1 MTWEFDN
8 NKPIYLQLLDILKF
22 KIISGELPA
31 GSKLSSVRDMAEE
44 AGVNPNTM
52 QKALAELER
61 ENLVYSQRTSGR
73 FVTDDEE
80 KIKSMREEVAN
91 IEIKSLSEIL
101 IKLGYEKNE
110 LVAVITNNAINKPT
124 NNIVVIPCI
133 LNSSEF
139 KENPCTIDTNIIAI

>member
-1 MTWEFDN
+1 MIWEFDN

-31 GSKLSSVRDMAEE
+31 GSKLNSVRDMAEE

-80 KIKSMREEVAN
+80 KIKSMREKIAN

-110 LVAVITNNAINKPT
+110 LVTVITKSLEE
-124 NNIVVIPCI
+124 V
-133 LNSSEF
+133 
-139 KENPCTIDTNIIAI
+139 K

>member
-8 NKPIYLQLLDILKF
+8 NRPIYLQLLDILKL

-52 QKALAELER
+52 QKALVELER

-101 IKLGYEKNE
+101 IKLGYEKDE
-110 LVAVITNNAINKPT
+110 LVAVITKSLEE
-124 NNIVVIPCI
+124 VR
-133 LNSSEF
+133 
-139 KENPCTIDTNIIAI
+139 

>member
-8 NKPIYLQLLDILKF
+8 NKPIYLQLLDIFKF

-110 LVAVITNNAINKPT
+110 LVAVITKSLEE
-124 NNIVVIPCI
+124 VR
-133 LNSSEF
+133 
-139 KENPCTIDTNIIAI
+139 

>member
-31 GSKLSSVRDMAEE
+31 ASKLSSVRDMAEE

-80 KIKSMREEVAN
+80 KIKLMREEVAN
-91 IEIKSLSEIL
+91 IEIKSLSEVL

-110 LVAVITNNAINKPT
+110 LVAVITKSLEE
-124 NNIVVIPCI
+124 VR
-133 LNSSEF
+133 
-139 KENPCTIDTNIIAI
+139 

>member
-22 KIISGELPA
+22 KIIAGELPA

-91 IEIKSLSEIL
+91 IEIKSLSEVL

-110 LVAVITNNAINKPT
+110 LVAVITKSLEE
-124 NNIVVIPCI
+124 VR
-133 LNSSEF
+133 
-139 KENPCTIDTNIIAI
+139 

>member
-1 MTWEFDN
+1 MIWKFDN
-8 NKPIYLQLLDILKF
+8 NKPIYLQLLDILRF
-22 KIISGELPA
+22 KIISGEIPA

-52 QKALAELER
+52 QKALVELER

-110 LVAVITNNAINKPT
+110 LVAVITKSLEE
-124 NNIVVIPCI
+124 VR
-133 LNSSEF
+133 
-139 KENPCTIDTNIIAI
+139 

>member
-22 KIISGELPA
+22 KIISGELPV

-52 QKALAELER
+52 QKALVELER

-80 KIKSMREEVAN
+80 KIKLMREEVAN

-101 IKLGYEKNE
+101 IKLGYKKDE
-110 LVAVITNNAINKPT
+110 LVAVITKSLEE
-124 NNIVVIPCI
+124 VR
-133 LNSSEF
+133 
-139 KENPCTIDTNIIAI
+139 

>member
-52 QKALAELER
+52 QKALVELER
-61 ENLVYSQRTSGR
+61 KNLVYSQRTSGR

-101 IKLGYEKNE
+101 VKLGYEKDE
-110 LVAVITNNAINKPT
+110 LVEVIIKSLEE
-124 NNIVVIPCI
+124 VRQ
-133 LNSSEF
+133 
-139 KENPCTIDTNIIAI
+139 

>member
-31 GSKLSSVRDMAEE
+31 GSKFSSVRDMAEE

-52 QKALAELER
+52 QRALAELER

-110 LVAVITNNAINKPT
+110 LVAVITKSLEE
-124 NNIVVIPCI
+124 VR
-133 LNSSEF
+133 
-139 KENPCTIDTNIIAI
+139 

>member
-31 GSKLSSVRDMAEE
+31 GSKLNSVRDMAEE

-110 LVAVITNNAINKPT
+110 LVAIITKSLEE
-124 NNIVVIPCI
+124 V
-133 LNSSEF
+133 
-139 KENPCTIDTNIIAI
+139 K

>member
-91 IEIKSLSEIL
+91 IEIKSLSEVL

-110 LVAVITNNAINKPT
+110 LVAVITKSLEE
-124 NNIVVIPCI
+124 VR
-133 LNSSEF
+133 
-139 KENPCTIDTNIIAI
+139 